1 MILIFENMKYLKLK
15 FSDIKK
21 IGVGDV
27 VSVVGVG
34 DVVVEGV
41 ECDLP
46 WSLPLVSLCVRGQE
60 ESPAWCPVQRQPARG
75 DHHTIT
81 PSRQSCLSSVTV
93 TQYLGGTQFLCQLS
107 AGSALH
113 PLPGHQCVVYCLI
126 IKSYQ
131 FSSS

>member
-21 IGVGDV
+21 LPIQKKKAKFFKDGGVGGVGDVVNGNV

-34 DVVVEGV
+34 DVDVEGV

-46 WSLPLVSLCVRGQE
+46 WSLPLVSVCVRGQE
-60 ESPAWCPVQRQPARG
+60 ESPAWCPVQRHPARG

-81 PSRQSCLSSVTV
+81 PSRQSVC
-93 TQYLGGTQFLCQLS
+93 
-107 AGSALH
+107 
-113 PLPGHQCVVYCLI
+113 PL
-126 IKSYQ
+126 
-131 FSSS
+131 